1 MKDFMFITNIC
12 TKYNHFEC
20 FDIRNNLFEMQEYFK
35 DSKRIQC
42 LSGRPM
48 VHLQV
53 PSDFITF
60 WKKIQRFHNLSVFDS
75 VENIV
80 SAYEIQIYK
89 DAAEHHPRMAS
100 QYALAI
106 NRQVPEFESII
117 AKDGKASV
125 EYAIHVLKNQFCE
138 GEYAIAKEAE
148 YSYAYAKTILNG
160 PFPLGEKAIAK
171 DADYSLLY
179 AKYILKHRF
188 ILGEPII
195 FKDVYVRLAY
205 KSIFNIKRI

>member
-1 MKDFMFITNIC
+1 MFITNIC

-35 DSKRIQC
+35 DSKRVQC

-89 DAAEHHPRMAS
+89 ESAEHHPQMAS

-125 EYAIHVLKNQFCE
+125 EYAIHVLKNRFCE

-148 YSYAYAKTILNG
+148 YSFEYAKING

-171 DADYSLLY
+171 NADYSLLY

-188 ILGEPII
+188 ILGEPAIV
-195 FKDVYVRLAY
+195 KDDYVRLAY
-205 KSIFNIKRI
+205 TSLFNL

>member
-1 MKDFMFITNIC
+1 MFITNIC
-12 TKYNHFEC
+12 TQYKHFEC
-20 FDIRNNLFEMQEYFK
+20 FNIRNDLFEMQEYFK

-60 WKKIQRFHNLSVFDS
+60 WKKIQHFHNLSVFDS

-89 DAAEHHPRMAS
+89 ESAEHHPRMAS

-106 NRQVPEFESII
+106 NRQVPELESTI
-117 AKDGKASV
+117 AKDGRASV
-125 EYAIHVLKNQFCE
+125 EYAIHVLKKRFCE
-138 GEYAIAKEAE
+138 GEYAIAKETE
-148 YSYAYAKTILNG
+148 YSFEYAKYVICG

-171 DADYSLLY
+171 DADYSFLY

-188 ILGEPII
+188 ILGEPTI
-195 FKDVYVRLAY
+195 FKDDYVRLAY
-205 KSIFNIKRI
+205 TSQFNIVKH

>member
-1 MKDFMFITNIC
+1 MFITNIC
-12 TKYNHFEC
+12 TKYKHFEC
-20 FDIRNNLFEMQEYFK
+20 FEIRNNLFEMQEYFK

-60 WKKIQRFHNLSVFDS
+60 WKKIQRFHNISFGS
-75 VENIV
+75 IENVV

-89 DAAEHHPRMAS
+89 ESAEHHPQMAS
-100 QYALAI
+100 QYAIAI

-138 GEYAIAKEAE
+138 GEYAIAKETE
-148 YSYAYAKTILNG
+148 YSYWYARVVLNG

-171 DADYSLLY
+171 NATYSYYY
-179 AKYILKHRF
+179 ARNVLKVRF
-188 ILGEPII
+188 ELGENVILSSK
-195 FKDVYVRLAY
+195 FYKDEYIVYFPDCLTN
-205 KSIFNIKRI
+205 SIET